1 MCLYFKYTRRVWH
14 FTFKMEI
21 IVTADKKG
29 NRDTPIPLYLQVKQ
43 LIIEKIHTG
52 QWQANDRV
60 PSESELVKQFE
71 CSRMTANRAL
81 RELTAEGLLVRVQGI
96 GTFVAEPKGQSALFE
111 VHSIEAE
118 ILARNHHYSCRI
130 IKLEQVPAS
139 ISLASELN
147 ISPETPV
154 FHSIIVHY
162 ENEIAV
168 QIEDRYVNALA
179 APEYLQQNFTTITPH
194 DYLSMV
200 APLTEGEHI
209 VEAVEADERA
219 AKLLNIAVG
228 SSCLL
233 ISRRTWSQSFVVTST
248 KLLFPGHRYKL
259 KGHFTS

>member
-1 MCLYFKYTRRVWH
+1 M
-14 FTFKMEI
+14 
-21 IVTADKKG
+21 TAEKKG
-29 NRDTPIPLYLQVKQ
+29 NRDNPIPLYLQVKQ
-43 LIIEKIHTG
+43 LITEKIHTG
-52 QWQANDRV
+52 EWQANDRV

-81 RELTAEGLLVRVQGI
+81 RELTAEGLLVRVQGV

-111 VHSIEAE
+111 VHSIESE
-118 ILARNHHYSCRI
+118 ILARNHQYSCKI
-130 IKLEQVPAS
+130 IKLEEVAAS
-139 ISLASELN
+139 VSLAAKLN
-147 ISPETPV
+147 IAPETRV
-154 FHSIIVHY
+154 FHSIIIHY
-162 ENEIAV
+162 ENDVPV

-179 APEYLQQNFTTITPH
+179 APDYLQQDFLTITPH

-209 VEAVEADERA
+209 VEAIEADERA
-219 AKLLNIAVG
+219 AKWLNIALG